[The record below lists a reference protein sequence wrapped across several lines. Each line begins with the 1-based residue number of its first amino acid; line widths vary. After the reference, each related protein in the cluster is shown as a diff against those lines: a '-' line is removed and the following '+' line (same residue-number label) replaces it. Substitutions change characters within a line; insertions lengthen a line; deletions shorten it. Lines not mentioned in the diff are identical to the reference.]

1 MDCIKVCC
9 LVSLIVVSDDLTY
22 ALLLESGLSTIA
34 DVEAEIENLKSN
46 LSVVRTELDQLLAS
60 NLFLNNC
67 GITYRSI

>member
-60 NLFLNNC
+60 NLFLNNR